1 LNISLLKSSS
11 ARTPD
16 TLDVA
21 GHALAETLGRLK
33 AEGRTVEAMEVG
45 KTNGIWRL
53 TLGPKPESKASC
65 NS

>member
-1 LNISLLKSSS
+1 
-11 ARTPD
+11 
-16 TLDVA
+16 LDVA

-53 TLGPKPESKASC
+53 TLGKAHEHPNPEPTQA
-65 NS
+65 

>member
-1 LNISLLKSSS
+1 MNIKLLKSSS

-16 TLDVA
+16 TMDVP

-33 AEGRTVEAMEVG
+33 AEGRSVEGMEIG
-45 KTNGIWRL
+45 ETNGIWRL